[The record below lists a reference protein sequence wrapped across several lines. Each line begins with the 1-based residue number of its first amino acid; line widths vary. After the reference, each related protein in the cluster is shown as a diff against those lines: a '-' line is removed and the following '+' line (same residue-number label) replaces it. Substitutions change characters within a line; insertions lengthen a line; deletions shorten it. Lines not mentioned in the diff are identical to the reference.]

1 MGDDN
6 KKPFWTSLP
15 GILTGIAAVIVAVGG
30 IFTAYNHISP
40 SPPPAS
46 SPLPSTPP
54 ASSPSPSSQQ
64 VVCGTQLPGI
74 TLFGTWNWFGSNH
87 GVDQSGIFTFKS
99 DCTYTDKAK
108 SGFMTN
114 DEGNFIVSSSSP
126 ASITLTN
133 KISSKEVYFKI
144 TNISEN
150 SFHAA
155 TPDYTV
161 NFDFVKA
168 S

>member
-40 SPPPAS
+40 SPS
-46 SPLPSTPP
+46 P

-64 VVCGTQLPGI
+64 VVCGAQLPGI
-74 TLFGTWNWFGSNH
+74 TLFGTWNWLGSNH

-99 DCTYTDKAK
+99 DCTYADKAK

-133 KISSKEVYFKI
+133 RISGKEVYFKI

>member
-1 MGDDN
+1 VKFAKGDDN

-46 SPLPSTPP
+46 SP
-54 ASSPSPSSQQ
+54 SPTSQQ
-64 VVCGTQLPGI
+64 VVCGTQLLGI
-74 TLFGTWNWFGSNH
+74 TLFVTWNWFGSNH

-99 DCTYTDKAK
+99 DCTYTDRAK

-114 DEGNFIVSSSSP
+114 DEG
-126 ASITLTN
+126 
-133 KISSKEVYFKI
+133 ISLL
-144 TNISEN
+144 
-150 SFHAA
+150 AA
-155 TPDYTV
+155 PLLLQ
-161 NFDFVKA
+161 
-168 S
+168 SL

>member
-30 IFTAYNHISP
+30 ILTAYNHISP
-40 SPPPAS
+40 SPS
-46 SPLPSTPP
+46 P
-54 ASSPSPSSQQ
+54 ASSPSLSSQQ

-114 DEGNFIVSSSSP
+114 D
-126 ASITLTN
+126 
-133 KISSKEVYFKI
+133 
-144 TNISEN
+144 
-150 SFHAA
+150 
-155 TPDYTV
+155 
-161 NFDFVKA
+161 
-168 S
+168 

>member
-1 MGDDN
+1 MIIRNHSGRLCLV
-6 KKPFWTSLP
+6 FSLES
-15 GILTGIAAVIVAVGG
+15 AVIIAVGG

-54 ASSPSPSSQQ
+54 ASSPSPSSRAS
-64 VVCGTQLPGI
+64 CMRDT
-74 TLFGTWNWFGSNH
+74 TARNHTFWDRNWFGSNH
-87 GVDQSGIFTFKS
+87 GVNKFGYFTFES
-99 DCTYTDKAK
+99 NCPYSDKAK

-114 DEGNFIVSSSSP
+114 DEGNFIVGSSSP
-126 ASITLTN
+126 ASITLTD
-133 KISSKEVYFKI
+133 KISGKEVYFKI
-144 TNISEN
+144 TNVSEN